1 MIISLQHSSERN
13 EHRGADDVV
22 VVCQVQ
28 TRKYNVGSWKEKE
41 FHGLHTLQKL
51 VSESDLK

>member
-28 TRKYNVGSWKEKE
+28 TRKYNVGS
-41 FHGLHTLQKL
+41 
-51 VSESDLK
+51 